1 VLVSLIDFKAV
12 VDHGKPGSLYMS
24 GLEGKSFHSCHPT
37 FPSPDLGLSSI
48 RIPFL
53 AMAPTILVVGAT
65 GNTGRSVVE
74 TLPKLIEQTSSLSNH
89 RILCLT
95 RSASSDAAKKLAQI
109 PAVEIIEQN
118 WVEIDNVWLQ
128 KHNVERVFV
137 ASHNEPQQFAEEG
150 QFYVNCLQAG
160 VKYVVRISTTHANVK
175 PDFKAYYPRTHWAIE
190 MMLSQPEFENLAWTS
205 LQPQGFLS
213 MFMGPATEFIK
224 NFRKT
229 GEQGTLS
236 SMIDANTPYALVDS
250 GEVGIIAG
258 HLLAQ
263 EDVAPHNNKKY
274 IVNGP
279 EDFSGRKLVELV
291 EKHIETK
298 VDENKVIFEDLSFLD
313 QMAKGPHSKNLIYS
327 IEHAPKN
334 NKDVTCRAAAT
345 SKEILELY
353 APRRTAAEV
362 MEDLLSE

>member
-1 VLVSLIDFKAV
+1 
-12 VDHGKPGSLYMS
+12 M
-24 GLEGKSFHSCHPT
+24 T
-37 FPSPDLGLSSI
+37 
-48 RIPFL
+48 
-53 AMAPTILVVGAT
+53 PTILVVGAT

-74 TLPKLIEQTSSLSNH
+74 TLPSLIKKTSTLSSH

-95 RSASSDAAKKLAQI
+95 RSAASDPAKKLAQI
-109 PAVEIIEQN
+109 PSVELVEQN
-118 WVEIDNVWLQ
+118 WVEIDAAWL
-128 KHNVERVFV
+128 KEHNVERVFV
-137 ASHNEPQQFAEEG
+137 ASHNEPNQFAEEG
-150 QFYVNCLQAG
+150 QFYANCLVAG

-175 PDFKAYYPRTHWAIE
+175 PDFLAYYPRTHWAIE
-190 MMLSQPEFENLAWTS
+190 MMLSQPEYRDLAWTS

-213 MFMGPATEFIK
+213 MFLGSAAEFVK
-224 NFRKT
+224 NYRET

-236 SMIDANTPYALVDS
+236 SLIDADTPYALVDS

-263 EDVAPHNNKKY
+263 EDVTPHNNKKY

-291 EKHIETK
+291 EEHIGAK
-298 VDENKVIFEDLSFLD
+298 VDENKVVFQDMSFLD

-353 APRRTAAEV
+353 APRRTASDV
-362 MEDLLSE
+362 MKDLLS